1 MNHCNDGVEQD
12 LESVG
17 KAAYELSVKLGDRF
31 VADYQEKLLQVEQE
45 CRQISKSKK

>member
-31 VADYQEKLLQVEQE
+31 VADYQEKLFQGQCWIRSIL
-45 CRQISKSKK
+45 SKAR